1 MVGRYKRLFI
11 IALGLLLS
19 LQGSGN
25 ERLQAQSLRPSTA
38 QYTPAPRYAL
48 DRVIVKFKEGS
59 LSIQALSRVKSQ
71 YKLQTIKQF
80 KGLNIHVFKLPM
92 DKVPHKI
99 IAELSKRPDVEYA
112 EPDYIYTLKAIPN
125 DPEWEYLW
133 GLQKIQAPLAWDAVQ
148 GSSNVVVAVID
159 SGVDY
164 NHNDLKDNM
173 WINGGE
179 MPNNGVDDD
188 SNGYVD
194 DYYGIN
200 AINGSGNPMD
210 DNGHGTHAA
219 GIIGAVGNNGV
230 GVVGVNWHVKIMA
243 LKFANQQG
251 EGYTSDAI
259 ECINYAIQKRAH
271 IINAS
276 WGEYYY
282 SQALKDAIA
291 MAKDAGIL
299 FVAATGN
306 ENNNNDLYPF
316 YPASYDLEN
325 IISVAATD
333 QKDLLAGFSN
343 YGRNSVHVGAPGVE
357 ILSTWLD
364 NRYAYADGTSMA
376 APYVAGLAA
385 LLKAQNPSYT
395 WRDLKCRIMKSVD
408 PLDSLNGKTITGGRI
423 NAYKALTTTDCQGTF
438 YFLRVLIDGYGTVDG
453 NLGVYGNGSTATLN
467 AIPSSTFI
475 AWDRDCS
482 ICGNNATCNLIMNAD
497 KTCVARFQYRLTVN
511 KSGAGAGTI
520 TSSPA
525 GINCGSQCSAYF
537 NPNTVLTLTATSDA
551 GSTFAGWS
559 GDCTICGNNASC
571 TITMDANKTCTATF
585 NSISNGGSDG
595 GGSGGPGGG
604 SGGGGGGCAM
614 LSGTSPINTLFY
626 LFLPFF
632 VALRRFLKA

>member
-25 ERLQAQSLRPSTA
+25 ERLQAQSFRPSTA

-80 KGLNIHVFKLPM
+80 KGLNIHVFKLPA
-92 DKVPHKI
+92 DKVPHEI
-99 IAELSKRPDVEYA
+99 IAELSKRPDVEYV

-125 DPEWEYLW
+125 DPGWGYLW
-133 GLQKIQAPLAWDAVQ
+133 GLQKIQVPLAWDLTQ

-164 NHNDLKDNM
+164 NHNDLKENM

-179 MPNNGVDDD
+179 VPNNGVDDD

-210 DNGHGTHAA
+210 DNGHGTHVA

-259 ECINYAIQKRAH
+259 ECINYAIQKGAH

-276 WGEYYY
+276 WGDYYY
-282 SQALKDAIA
+282 SQALKDAIE
-291 MAKDAGIL
+291 MARNAGIL
-299 FVAATGN
+299 FVAAAGN

-408 PLDSLNGKTITGGRI
+408 PLDSLNSKTITGGRI

-438 YFLRVLIDGYGTVDG
+438 Y
-453 NLGVYGNGSTATLN
+453 
-467 AIPSSTFI
+467 
-475 AWDRDCS
+475 
-482 ICGNNATCNLIMNAD
+482 
-497 KTCVARFQYRLTVN
+497 FQYRLTVN

-537 NPNTVLTLTATSDA
+537 NPNTVLTLTATPDA

-559 GDCTICGNNASC
+559 GDCTSCGNNASC

-585 NSISNGGSDG
+585 NITSNGGS
-595 GGSGGPGGG
+595 
-604 SGGGGGGCAM
+604 GGGCAM

-632 VALRRFLKA
+632 VALRRFYKSLKRSFILLNIFSGLKPK